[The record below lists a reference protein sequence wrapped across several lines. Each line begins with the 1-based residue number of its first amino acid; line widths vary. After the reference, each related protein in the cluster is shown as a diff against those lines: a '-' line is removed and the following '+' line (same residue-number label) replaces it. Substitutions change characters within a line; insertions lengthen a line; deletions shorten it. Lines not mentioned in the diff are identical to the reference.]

1 MAAKEHI
8 FDISAKLDIQEFKNA
23 LDQTQREISTRFD
36 FKEDK
41 FKELT
46 LNEKEKTLT
55 LHASSDNKIDAIKD
69 VLHSKLIKREL
80 PIKCL
85 KESRK
90 ESATGGSVRV
100 IYTINDTL
108 NQEIAKEIVQI
119 IKDQKF
125 KVQTAI
131 QGDEIRV
138 KSKNIDDLQ
147 AVITHLRKLEFE
159 VPLHFG
165 NFR

>member
-8 FDISAKLDIQEFKNA
+8 FDISAKLDMQELKNA
-23 LDQTQREISTRFD
+23 LDQCEREISTRFD
-36 FKEDK
+36 FKADQ
-41 FKELT
+41 FKEVI
-46 LNEKEKTLT
+46 LNEKEKSVT
-55 LHASSDNKIDAIKD
+55 LHASSENKIDALKD
-69 VLHSKLIKREL
+69 VLNSKLIKRNL

-85 KESRK
+85 KESRR

-100 IYTINDTL
+100 VYAINDVLT
-108 NQEIAKEIVQI
+108 QEIVQI

-125 KVQTAI
+125 KVQSAI

-147 AVITHLRKLEFE
+147 AVIAHLRTLEFD
-159 VPLHFG
+159 VPLSFG

>member
-1 MAAKEHI
+1 MAAKEHL
-8 FDISAKLDIQEFKNA
+8 FDISARLDMQEFKNA
-23 LDQTQREISTRFD
+23 LHQAEREITTRFD
-36 FKEDK
+36 FKDDK
-41 FKELT
+41 FKELN
-46 LNEKEKTLT
+46 LNEKDKTLT
-55 LHASSDNKIDAIKD
+55 IHATSDNKVEAIKD
-69 VLHSKLIKREL
+69 VLGSKLIKRNL
-80 PIKCL
+80 PLKCL
-85 KESRK
+85 KENRR

-100 IYTINDTL
+100 IYGINDTL
-108 NQEIAKEIVQI
+108 TQELAKEIVQI

-147 AVITHLRKLEFE
+147 AVIAHLRTLEFDA
-159 VPLHFG
+159 PLHFG

>member
-8 FDISAKLDIQEFKNA
+8 FDISAKLDMQELKNA
-23 LDQTQREISTRFD
+23 LDQCEREISTRFD
-36 FKEDK
+36 FKADQ
-41 FKELT
+41 FKEVI
-46 LNEKEKTLT
+46 LNEKEKSVT
-55 LHASSDNKIDAIKD
+55 LHASSDHKIDALKD
-69 VLHSKLIKREL
+69 VLSSKLIKRNL

-85 KESRK
+85 KESRR

-100 IYTINDTL
+100 VYAINDVLT
-108 NQEIAKEIVQI
+108 QEIAKEIVQI
-119 IKDQKF
+119 IKDRKF
-125 KVQTAI
+125 KVQSAI

-147 AVITHLRKLEFE
+147 AVIAHLRTLEFD
-159 VPLHFG
+159 VPLSFG